1 MSLIYFE
8 DESGHTVVVVASKII
23 ALTAKRLPTRTPT
36 LVTCVE
42 GVKIDVR
49 DDIDVAQQ
57 KLIAALKEQP

>member
-8 DESGHTVVVVASKII
+8 DEAGRTVVVVASKII
-23 ALTAKRLPTRTPT
+23 SLTAKRLPTNTPT

-57 KLIAALKEQP
+57 KLIAALKESK